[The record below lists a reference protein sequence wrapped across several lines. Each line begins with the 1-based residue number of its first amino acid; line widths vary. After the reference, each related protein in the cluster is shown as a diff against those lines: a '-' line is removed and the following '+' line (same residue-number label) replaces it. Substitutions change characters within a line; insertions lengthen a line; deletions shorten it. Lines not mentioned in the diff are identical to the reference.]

1 MSQELPR
8 FRKYLQS
15 PETSATVLHA
25 MLRHKYGDEVYGWE
39 PQTVMMEVR
48 DDFGVEIPP
57 EAVERWSAMQVILTT
72 GAFFDRVDAFL
83 PLCQALA
90 TGNSMFAIFT
100 PVSPYALARGLVE
113 VSLNRDILPFSP
125 FVVSATRALLAE
137 DGLDFTDSVFLETM
151 LAEEGKDLD
160 VRQLLTQT
168 LRSPNKNAQVLDTYV
183 LEELQDIL
191 YQFNEI
197 PHLDTVDDALAAKP
211 DQVVT
216 DLVE

>member
-1 MSQELPR
+1 MSQVPPR

-15 PETSATVLHA
+15 PETSGTVLHA
-25 MLRHKYGDEVYGWE
+25 MLRYQYGDEVYAWE
-39 PQTVMMEVR
+39 PQTVMLEVR
-48 DDFGVEIPP
+48 DDFGVDMSP

-72 GAFFDRVDAFL
+72 GSFFDRVDAFL

-125 FVVSATRALLAE
+125 FVVAATRALLAE
-137 DGLDFTDSVFLETM
+137 DGLDFEDSVFLETM
-151 LAEEGKDLD
+151 RVEESKDIH

-168 LRSPNKNAQVLDTYV
+168 LKSPNPNAQALDSYV
-183 LEELQDIL
+183 LEELQEIL

-197 PHLDTVDDALAAKP
+197 PHLDTVDDALADKP
-211 DQVVT
+211 NRVVT
-216 DLVE
+216 DLV